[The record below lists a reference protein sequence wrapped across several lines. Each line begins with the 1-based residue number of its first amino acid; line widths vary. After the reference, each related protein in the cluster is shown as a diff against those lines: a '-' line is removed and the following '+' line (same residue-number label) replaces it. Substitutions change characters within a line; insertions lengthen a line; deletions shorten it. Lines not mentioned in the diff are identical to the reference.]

1 MRFTA
6 WISVSKLEKMRRAGS
21 KERKGE
27 SERERGRVGEEES
40 QIENAQ
46 QISYLV

>member
-6 WISVSKLEKMRRAGS
+6 WISVSKLEKMRRAEA
-21 KERKGE
+21 K
-27 SERERGRVGEEES
+27 ERERVEAEES